1 MRLKIDIANYHG
13 WRGEVRNPLRGVL
26 SIARIALLQIFRRKA
41 YWLLLFLGLAQ
52 FILFWS
58 VIYAVTQLELPQDAK
73 KSILRQFGFSSQM
86 DENQNSG
93 YMIFMERQNVVV
105 MILLAFSGS
114 LLVGADFRQRILPFY
129 LSRRIGKRHYIAGK
143 ILAFASL
150 IMILTVIPALAL
162 FVEYG
167 AMTTGWKYWFEN
179 WQIAIAVFT
188 YGFVLCLA
196 NSVWIVSLSSF
207 LQRAAPI
214 AITWSSLLIMP
225 GRLGEFLLKAS
236 DNEYW
241 RLLDLWRDM
250 RLTEQMFFGKFKND
264 IDRDLAKWAL
274 ALIVAITVVSLLAL
288 IRRVRAVDVV
298 E

>member
-1 MRLKIDIANYHG
+1 MGIDIANYHG
-13 WRGEVRNPLRGVL
+13 WQGQVKSPVRGVV
-26 SIARIALLQIFRRKA
+26 SIARFALLQVLRRKA

-73 KSILRQFGFSSQM
+73 RTILKQFGFSAQM
-86 DENQNSG
+86 DDTQNNG
-93 YMIFMERQNVVV
+93 YMMFIERQNVVV

-129 LSRRIGKRHYIAGK
+129 LSRRIGKRHYIIGK
-143 ILAFASL
+143 VAAFGSL
-150 IMILTVIPALAL
+150 ILLLTVIPALAL

-167 AMTTGWKYWFEN
+167 AMTTGWTYWQDN
-179 WQIAIAVFT
+179 WRIPVAVLT
-188 YGFVLCLA
+188 YGAVLCLA
-196 NSVWIVSLSSF
+196 NSIWIVSLSSY

-225 GRLGEFLLKAS
+225 GRLGEFLWKAS

-250 RLTEQMFFGKFKND
+250 RLTQQMVFGKFRND
-264 IDRDLAKWAL
+264 FDRDLAKWAL
-274 ALIVAITVVSLLAL
+274 GLIVAVTAISLIAL